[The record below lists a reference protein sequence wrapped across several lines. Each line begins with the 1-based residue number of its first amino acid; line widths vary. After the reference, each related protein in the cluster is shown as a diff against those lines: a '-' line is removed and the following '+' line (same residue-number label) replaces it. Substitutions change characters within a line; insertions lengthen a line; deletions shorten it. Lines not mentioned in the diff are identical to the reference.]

1 MNLSAKGQNGTTV
14 SFDGRF
20 VTITRGMMSGQG
32 RGEKRIAT
40 GSINAVQFKKAGKLG
55 RGFISFTV
63 GGGDEKASKIG
74 GQIQSAWKDENSAV
88 FLSTS
93 NADFEAIRDAVEAA
107 MTAPT
112 ASPTASASKPR
123 PPPAPATDRKILGSR
138 IHLDRTCGSWFSR
151 RDAAQ
156 VSACAPVS
164 RQPAPTQ

>member
-112 ASPTASASKPR
+112 ASPTASSGADEIAKLAELHAQGVLSDEEFTAAKMK
-123 PPPAPATDRKILGSR
+123 ALG
-138 IHLDRTCGSWFSR
+138 I
-151 RDAAQ
+151 
-156 VSACAPVS
+156 
-164 RQPAPTQ
+164 